1 MIAEV
6 LGFNGRRCGSRQ
18 DLLRYF
24 LDAALANVHEITS
37 YRLYLKSC
45 PAVMAAL
52 LCEEPFEEVP
62 DVAAVKASIMQEVRR
77 EWEVVLEMEAS
88 EQLAPLLK
96 KHSPHTD
103 WQCYREVMTAVEEA
117 QYTTTPAC
125 RSVLRAWFPSFTQS
139 ANVEEQFNYMQDAL
153 KRATKS
159 QKGSMTTLS
168 SVAVKALN
176 QKVLQEGQAQPVT
189 LSAKDWEGPMTR
201 GVRQKIFSPESFSG
215 SDLT

>member
-1 MIAEV
+1 
-6 LGFNGRRCGSRQ
+6 
-18 DLLRYF
+18 
-24 LDAALANVHEITS
+24 
-37 YRLYLKSC
+37 
-45 PAVMAAL
+45 MAAL

-96 KHSPHTD
+96 KHCPHTD
-103 WQCYREVMTAVEEA
+103 WQCYREVTTAVEEA

-168 SVAVKALN
+168 LW
-176 QKVLQEGQAQPVT
+176 L
-189 LSAKDWEGPMTR
+189 
-201 GVRQKIFSPESFSG
+201 
-215 SDLT
+215 